1 MTATNDLKN
10 LFAAASKTTTGG
22 FKQLN
27 MTGQLTH
34 QAETMADEVLKS
46 LKAEDQPLVERSMT
60 DHATMDKLLNDR
72 RPSVDTDH
80 EFLAA
85 ISADELEKMLKSQ
98 QSKRSRSKSKTMT
111 LDNYKVMMTGAFA
124 ERLIRAALGKP
135 KDAGHLG
142 AKRKDVGYSDD
153 EYAQLA
159 EDQEQLAKAI
169 RNVQSKK
176 SIAKTK
182 ADFDESSD
190 RWQQLLDVERK
201 LKSLRVGGSNQF
213 EEALA
218 TVEDIDNLSA
228 KDAKAL
234 LLKLKQL
241 TK

>member
-1 MTATNDLKN
+1 MTKVNDLKQ
-10 LFAAASKTTTGG
+10 LFATANENKAGG

-34 QAETMADEVLKS
+34 QAEIMADEVMKGLT
-46 LKAEDQPLVERSMT
+46 AEDQPLVERTMT
-60 DHATMDKLLNDR
+60 DHATMDKLINER

-80 EFLAA
+80 EFLKDV
-85 ISADELEKMLKSQ
+85 SDDELEKMLKSQ

-111 LDNYKVMMTGAFA
+111 LDNYKSMMTAAFA
-124 ERLIRAALGKP
+124 ERMIRAALGKP

-142 AKRKDVGYSDD
+142 AKRKDVGYSEE

-169 RNVQSKK
+169 RNIQSKK

-182 ADFDESSD
+182 ADFDESSE
-190 RWQQLLDVERK
+190 RWQQLLETERK
-201 LKSLRVGGSNQF
+201 LKSLRIGGSNQF